1 MPSVLITGAN
11 RGIGFGLVKAYLGD
25 GWQVIATCRNP
36 GAADGLRALDQE
48 NLEIFPLDVTDH
60 PGIDALA
67 EKLKGRAI
75 DVLINNA
82 GILGSPTFENG
93 GAGQTLGDMDYDGFR
108 HTLEVNTI
116 APLKVT
122 EALLPNLEL
131 GEQKK
136 LITITSNMGSIE
148 TMEDGF
154 VAYRTSKSAVN
165 AIMRTLSFGLKEKGI
180 MVAVLHPGWVRTD
193 MGGPDAPVSIAESA
207 AGLKLQI
214 EKMDISSSG
223 TFRNF
228 QGETHP
234 F

>member
-1 MPSVLITGAN
+1 MLSVLITGAN
-11 RGIGFGLVKAYLGD
+11 RGIGLGLVKAYLGD

-36 GAADGLRALDQE
+36 GAADALRALNQE
-48 NLEIFPLDVTDH
+48 NLEIYPLDVTDH
-60 PGIDALA
+60 PGIDGLA

-82 GILGSPTFENG
+82 GILGSPTFEKG
-93 GAGQTLGDMDYDGFR
+93 GVGQTLGDMDYDGLR

-131 GEQKK
+131 GKQKK
-136 LITITSNMGSIE
+136 LITITSTMGSIE

-165 AIMRTLSFGLKEKGI
+165 AIMHNLSFGLKEKGI

-193 MGGPDAPVSIAESA
+193 MGGPDAPVSVEESA

-214 EKMDISSSG
+214 EKLDISSSG

>member
-11 RGIGFGLVKAYLGD
+11 RGIGLGLVKAYLRG
-25 GWQVIATCRNP
+25 GWRVIATCRNP
-36 GAADGLRALDQE
+36 GAADALRALNQE
-48 NLEIFPLDVTDH
+48 NLEIYPLNVTDH

-82 GILGSPTFENG
+82 GILGSPTFERG

-122 EALLPNLEL
+122 EAFLDHIAASD
-131 GEQKK
+131 QKK
-136 LITITSNMGSIE
+136 IVTIASAMGSLSNMEPGFIAYSI
-148 TMEDGF
+148 
-154 VAYRTSKSAVN
+154 SKTAVN
-165 AIMRTLSFGLKEKGI
+165 SVMRNIAPTLREKGISVMLLNPGWVKTDMGSEAGRYTVEESVKGLKE
-180 MVAVLHPGWVRTD
+180 
-193 MGGPDAPVSIAESA
+193 
-207 AGLKLQI
+207 QI
-214 EKMDISSSG
+214 EKLDIASTGS
-223 TFRNF
+223 FKNF

>member
-11 RGIGFGLVKAYLGD
+11 RGIGLGLTKAYLEK
-25 GWQVIATCRNP
+25 GWAVTATCRNP
-36 GAADGLRALDQE
+36 DNAPELKALSG
-48 NLEIFPLDVTDH
+48 EIHFHPLDVSDH
-60 PGIDALA
+60 QAIDDLA
-67 EKLKGRAI
+67 KEIEGQPL

-82 GILGSPTFENG
+82 GVLGSPTFKKG
-93 GAGQTLGDMDYDGFR
+93 GVGQTLGDMDYDGFR

-136 LITITSNMGSIE
+136 LITITSAMGSLE
-148 TMEDGF
+148 TMEEGF
-154 VAYRTSKSAVN
+154 TAYRTSKSAVN

-193 MGGPDAPVSIAESA
+193 MGGPEAPVSIAESA
-207 AGLKLQI
+207 AGLKEQI
-214 EKMDISSSG
+214 EKLDLSSSG

-228 QGETHP
+228 KGETHP